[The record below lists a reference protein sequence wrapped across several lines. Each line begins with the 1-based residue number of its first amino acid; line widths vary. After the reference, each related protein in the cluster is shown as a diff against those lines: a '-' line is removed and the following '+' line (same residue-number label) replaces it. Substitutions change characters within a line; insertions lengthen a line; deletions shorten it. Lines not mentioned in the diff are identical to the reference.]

1 MPKVITIRGEIGWDE
16 KATPRYL
23 ERELASAA
31 GQDVILEINS
41 PGGYVFDGL
50 EMANMIRNYSG
61 HVTARIEGVA
71 ASMASYIPMLAD
83 AFEVEDNTVFM
94 IHNPSGGAFGVDYR
108 GAETLRDI
116 LEGLAGMLAK
126 AYADKSGKPVAEIRT
141 MMDTDTWLFG
151 EGIVEAG
158 FADAV
163 IGDSHDADAEAAIA
177 TAKSRVKACEERM
190 RAASDK
196 PQQMEKIAALLGSM
210 GAPEPKPRTDPEP
223 KLEPEEVIMTL
234 AEFFEKNPE
243 AKAEYDAMIKAKV
256 DEAVKATA
264 EIAEKKGRD
273 DMIAAAKAIMPIM
286 SSASY
291 PEAVKARVM
300 TQFESGNAETLKSA
314 VEIFDM
320 GAEQAKDEAAHKE
333 QEGQGET
340 PAQDVTG
347 LSENGE
353 ITDASQIP
361 DAVAQMK
368 QQSGRGGN

>member
-163 IGDSHDADAEAAIA
+163 IGDSHDVDAEAAIA

-210 GAPEPKPRTDPEP
+210 GSPEPKPRTDPEP
-223 KLEPEEVIMTL
+223 KLEPEEVTMTL
-234 AEFFEKNPE
+234 AELLEKNTE
-243 AKAEYDAMIKAKV
+243 AKAEYDAALKAKA
-256 DEAVKATA
+256 DEVAATVRKEMTAALDVAV
-264 EIAEKKGRD
+264 
-273 DMIAAAKAIMPIM
+273 PILA
-286 SSASY
+286 SASY
-291 PEAVKARVM
+291 PEGVRLKVAEFAKAGDASGLSSFVGMFDAVTEARN
-300 TQFESGNAETLKSA
+300 EK
-314 VEIFDM
+314 D
-320 GAEQAKDEAAHKE
+320 AKDE
-333 QEGQGET
+333 QGEET
-340 PAQDVTG
+340 PGQ
-347 LSENGE
+347 EM
-353 ITDASQIP
+353 DAASTRAADFAAKTERIN
-361 DAVAQMK
+361 QM
-368 QQSGRGGN
+368 RG